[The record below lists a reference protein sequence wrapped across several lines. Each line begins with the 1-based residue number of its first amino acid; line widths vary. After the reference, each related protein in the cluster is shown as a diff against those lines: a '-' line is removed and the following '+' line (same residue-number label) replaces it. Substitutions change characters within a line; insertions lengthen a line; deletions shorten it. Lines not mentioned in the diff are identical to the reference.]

1 MEEDGGGSGGGAK
14 VGVLENFM
22 RNQQNSLKSLFQRK
36 KSSTGRDGD
45 ASPSPVAS
53 PKPIPQ
59 LSLLANSVVSR
70 CSKILKITTEDLQ
83 HRFDVELPES
93 VKQLL
98 TYARNFLEFCSFQAL
113 HQVMKQP
120 GYLNDS
126 EFRQLMFDMM
136 LAWETPSVTS
146 ENENKD
152 AASPK
157 TDSEDEDGWSLF
169 YSSPTNMAM
178 QVDEKK
184 SVGQEAFARIAPVC
198 PAIADAI
205 TVHNLFDALTSS
217 SGHRLHF
224 LVYDKYIRSLDKIFK
239 AAKSSLGPSAAS
251 LQLAKGEI
259 VLDMDG
265 ANPVLPVLKHVGISA
280 WPGKLSLTNCA
291 LYFDSMGGS
300 EKPMRYDLTED
311 TKQVIKPELTGPLG
325 ARIFDKAIMYKSIIV
340 PEPVYFEFT
349 EFKGN
354 ARRDYWLG
362 ICLEILRVQWFIR
375 KYNFKGIQR
384 SEILAR
390 AILGIFRY
398 RAIKEAFQVFSSQY
412 KTLLIFNLAESLPGG
427 DVVLEA
433 LSSRVSRITTNIVS
447 DVDSVQ
453 YMKWPSD
460 LSPVSLILLEH
471 FGLNLET
478 GTNMG
483 EEMAIVGDFCVGET
497 SPLEIALKQSILDTD
512 RVKAAQAT
520 VEQVKVE
527 GIDTNVAVMKEL
539 LLPFIK
545 LGLRINLLATWE
557 EPYKSTVFMIFISY
571 MIISGWI
578 GFILPTILLLVAI
591 VMLWRKQ
598 FNKGKEPKAVRV
610 KAPPSKN
617 AVEQLLILQDAI
629 SQFESLIQ
637 AVNVGLLKIR
647 AITLAILPQ
656 ATDTTAIS
664 LVVLAVILVVV
675 PVKYLITIAF
685 IEWFTRE
692 VGWRKASS
700 DRLER
705 RIREWWF
712 RVPAAPVQL
721 IRVDEGKKKK

>member
-1 MEEDGGGSGGGAK
+1 MEEDGGDAK
-14 VGVLENFM
+14 VGMLESFM
-22 RNQQNSLKSLFQRK
+22 RNQQNSLKSLFHRK
-36 KSSTGRDGD
+36 KSSAGRDGD
-45 ASPSPVAS
+45 GSPSPIAS

-70 CSKILKITTEDLQ
+70 CSIILKIPTQDLQ

-120 GYLNDS
+120 SYLSDQ

-146 ENENKD
+146 ENESKD
-152 AASPK
+152 AVSPAS
-157 TDSEDEDGWSLF
+157 TQDSEDEDGWSLF
-169 YSSPTNMAM
+169 YSSPTSMAM

-224 LVYDKYIRSLDKIFK
+224 LVYDKYIRTLDKIYK

-251 LQLAKGEI
+251 LQ
-259 VLDMDG
+259 
-265 ANPVLPVLKHVGISA
+265 
-280 WPGKLSLTNCA
+280 KLTLTNCA
-291 LYFDSMGGS
+291 LYFDSMGGGD
-300 EKPMRYDLTED
+300 KPMRYDLTED

-427 DVVLEA
+427 DMVLEA
-433 LSSRVSRITTNIVS
+433 LYRRVSRITTDVQS
-447 DVDSVQ
+447 DVSSVQ
-453 YMKWPSD
+453 YMKWPSN

-483 EEMAIVGDFCVGET
+483 EEMTIVGDFCVGET

-512 RVKAAQAT
+512 RAEAAQAT

-545 LGLRINLLATWE
+545 LALRIKLLASWQ
-557 EPYKSTVFMIFISY
+557 EPYKSTVFVILVSY
-571 MIISGWI
+571 LIISGWI
-578 GFILPTILLLVAI
+578 GFILPLVLVLAAM

-598 FNKGKEPKAVRV
+598 FNKGKEPKAIRV

-617 AVEQLLILQDAI
+617 AVEQLLLLQDAV

-637 AVNVGLLKIR
+637 TVNVGLLKIR

-656 ATDTTAIS
+656 ATDTSAIS
-664 LVVLAVILVVV
+664 LVIVAVILAVV
-675 PVKYLITIAF
+675 PVKYLITMAF
-685 IEWFTRE
+685 VEWFTRE

-705 RIREWWF
+705 RVREWWF

-721 IRVDEGKKKK
+721 MRADESKKKK

>member
-1 MEEDGGGSGGGAK
+1 MEEDGGGVVVVKGTM
-14 VGVLENFM
+14 LENFM

-36 KSSTGRDGD
+36 KSSSGD
-45 ASPSPVAS
+45 ASPSPIAS

-70 CSKILKITTEDLQ
+70 CSKILKIPTEDLQ

-120 GYLNDS
+120 DYLSDQ

-146 ENENKD
+146 ENDNKE
-152 AASPK
+152 AASPSK
-157 TDSEDEDGWSLF
+157 QESEDEDGWSLF

-217 SGHRLHF
+217 SGNRLHF
-224 LVYDKYIRSLDKIFK
+224 LVYDKYIRTLDKIFK
-239 AAKSSLGPSAAS
+239 AAKSCLGPSAAT

-280 WPGKLSLTNCA
+280 WPGKLTLTNCA

-300 EKPMRYDLTED
+300 DKPRRYDLTED

-325 ARIFDKAIMYKSIIV
+325 ARIFDKAIMYKSV
-340 PEPVYFEFT
+340 LLSEPVYFEFT

-398 RAIKEAFQVFSSQY
+398 RAIKEAFQFFSSQY

-427 DVVLEA
+427 DMVLEA
-433 LSSRVSRITTNIVS
+433 LSTRVSRITTNIPS
-447 DVDSVQ
+447 DVGSVQ
-453 YMKWPSD
+453 YMKWPSN

-471 FGLNLET
+471 YGLNLET

-483 EEMAIVGDFCVGET
+483 EEMIIVGDLCVGET

-512 RVKAAQAT
+512 RAEAAQAT

-539 LLPFIK
+539 LFPFIK
-545 LGLRINLLATWE
+545 LGLRIKRLASWE
-557 EPYKSTVFMIFISY
+557 EPYKSTVFVIFFSY
-571 MIISGWI
+571 LIISGWI
-578 GFILPTILLLVAI
+578 GFILPSTLVIVAI
-591 VMLWRKQ
+591 VMMWRKQ

-617 AVEQLLILQDAI
+617 AVEQLLVLQDAI

-637 AVNVGLLKIR
+637 AANVGLLKMR

-656 ATDTTAIS
+656 ATDTSAIT
-664 LVVLAVILVVV
+664 LVIVAVILAVV
-675 PVKYLITIAF
+675 PVKCLVTIAF
-685 IEWFTRE
+685 VEWYTRE
-692 VGWRKASS
+692 VAWRKASS

-705 RIREWWF
+705 RVREWWF

-721 IRVDEGKKKK
+721 IRPDDSKKKKK

>member
-1 MEEDGGGSGGGAK
+1 MEEDGGGSK
-14 VGVLENFM
+14 VGLLESFM
-22 RNQQNSLKSLFQRK
+22 KNQQNSLKSLFHRK
-36 KSSTGRDGD
+36 KSSAGD
-45 ASPSPVAS
+45 ASPSPIAS

-70 CSKILKITTEDLQ
+70 CSNILKIPTEDLQ

-120 GYLNDS
+120 NYLSDQ

-146 ENENKD
+146 EHENKD
-152 AASPK
+152 AASPSK
-157 TDSEDEDGWSLF
+157 QDSEDEDGWSLF

-178 QVDEKK
+178 QVNEKK

-205 TVHNLFDALTSS
+205 TVHNLFDALTSA

-224 LVYDKYIRSLDKIFK
+224 LVYDKYIRTLDKIFK
-239 AAKSSLGPSAAS
+239 SAKSSLGPSAAS
-251 LQLAKGEI
+251 LQLTKGEI

-280 WPGKLSLTNCA
+280 WPGKLTLTSCA

-300 EKPMRYDLTED
+300 DKPMRYDLTED
-311 TKQVIKPELTGPLG
+311 TKQVIKPDLTGPLG

-375 KYNFKGIQR
+375 KYNFKGVQR

-427 DVVLEA
+427 DMVLEA
-433 LSSRVSRITTNIVS
+433 LYSRVSRITTDVIS
-447 DVDSVQ
+447 DVSCVQ
-453 YMKWPSD
+453 YMKWPSS

-471 FGLNLET
+471 FGLNLES

-483 EEMAIVGDFCVGET
+483 EEMTIVGDFCVGET

-512 RVKAAQAT
+512 KAEAAQAT
-520 VEQVKVE
+520 VKQVKVE

-545 LGLRINLLATWE
+545 LGLRIELLASWE
-557 EPYKSTVFMIFISY
+557 DPYKSIVFMILVSY
-571 MIISGWI
+571 LIISGWI
-578 GFILPTILLLVAI
+578 GFILPSILLIVAI

-617 AVEQLLILQDAI
+617 AVEQLLVLQDAI

-656 ATDTTAIS
+656 ATDTSAIS
-664 LVVLAVILVVV
+664 LVIVAVILAVV

-685 IEWFTRE
+685 VEWFTRE

-721 IRVDEGKKKK
+721 IRADESKKKK

>member
-1 MEEDGGGSGGGAK
+1 MEEDGAGGAK
-14 VGVLENFM
+14 VGALENFM
-22 RNQQNSLKSLFQRK
+22 RTQQSSLKSLFQRK
-36 KSSTGRDGD
+36 KSSSGRDGD
-45 ASPSPVAS
+45 ASPSPIAS

-70 CSKILKITTEDLQ
+70 CSKILEIATEDLQ
-83 HRFDVELPES
+83 HHFDVELPES

-113 HQVMKQP
+113 HQVMKKP
-120 GYLNDS
+120 DYLSDP

-136 LAWETPSVTS
+136 LAWETPSVAS
-146 ENENKD
+146 EQENKD
-152 AASPK
+152 AASPSK
-157 TDSEDEDGWSLF
+157 QDSEDEDGWSLF

-224 LVYDKYIRSLDKIFK
+224 LVYDKYIRTLDKIFK
-239 AAKSSLGPSAAS
+239 AAKSTLGPSAAN
-251 LQLAKGEI
+251 LQLTKGEI

-280 WPGKLSLTNCA
+280 WPGKLTLTNCA
-291 LYFDSMGGS
+291 LYFDSMGGGD
-300 EKPMRYDLTED
+300 KPMRYDLTED

-325 ARIFDKAIMYKSIIV
+325 ARIFDKAIMYKSILV

-375 KYNFKGIQR
+375 RYNFKGIQR

-398 RAIKEAFQVFSSQY
+398 RAIKEAFHVFSSQY

-427 DVVLEA
+427 DMVLEA
-433 LSSRVSRITTNIVS
+433 LSSRVSRITTDVSS
-447 DVDSVQ
+447 DVGSVQ
-453 YMKWPSD
+453 YMKWPSK
-460 LSPVSLILLEH
+460 LSPVSLKLLEH
-471 FGLNLET
+471 FGLNLEI

-512 RVKAAQAT
+512 RAEAAQAT
-520 VEQVKVE
+520 VDQVKVE

-545 LGLRINLLATWE
+545 LGLRINLLASWKD
-557 EPYKSTVFMIFISY
+557 PYKSTVFMILVSY
-571 MIISGWI
+571 LIISGWI
-578 GFILPTILLLVAI
+578 GFILPSILVLVAI

-598 FNKGKEPKAVRV
+598 FNKGKEPKVVRV
-610 KAPPSKN
+610 KVPPSKN
-617 AVEQLLILQDAI
+617 AVEQLLVLQDAI

-664 LVVLAVILVVV
+664 LVAMAVILAFV

-692 VGWRKASS
+692 VELRKASS

-721 IRVDEGKKKK
+721 IRPDDGKKKKK